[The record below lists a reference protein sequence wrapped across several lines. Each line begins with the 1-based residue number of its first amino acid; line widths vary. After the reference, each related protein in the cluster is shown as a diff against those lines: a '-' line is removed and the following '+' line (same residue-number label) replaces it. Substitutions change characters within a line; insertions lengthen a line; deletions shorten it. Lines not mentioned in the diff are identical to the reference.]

1 MKAFAD
7 VVIVG
12 GGIGGASLALALAAG
27 GLGVTV
33 LESTVEYP
41 DRVRSECLMVGG

>member
-41 DRVRSECLMVGG
+41 DASGASA